1 MRSNPGVTILRWGL
15 AFVFFY
21 AAVAAL
27 LSPADWVAFLPG
39 TLATASYARLLLS
52 AFSIYELVL
61 AVFLFWGKK
70 VYWSSL
76 LATITLGGI
85 VVTNFQEM
93 SIVFRDIG
101 LALSALAL
109 FEMSRQDKHDDSV

>member
-1 MRSNPGVTILRWGL
+1 MKGNPAATILRWGL

-27 LSPADWVAFLPG
+27 LNPADWVSFLPG
-39 TLATASYARLLLS
+39 PLASAPYADLLLS
-52 AFSIYELVL
+52 VFSVYELIL

-76 LATITLGGI
+76 LATITLAGI
-85 VVTNFQEM
+85 VVANFQATN
-93 SIVFRDIG
+93 IVFRDIG
-101 LALSALAL
+101 LAMSGLAL
-109 FEMSRQDKHDDSV
+109 FEMSRQDKHYDVA